1 MEGTLGIRL
10 EMTCFWF
17 IMILCI
23 MIYVGGWRGGT
34 IHKCKKITHVGNV
47 GHAVD
52 AVNIGGGDPT
62 QYAVKA

>member
-1 MEGTLGIRL
+1 MVGNDLFL
-10 EMTCFWF
+10 VHNDSMHYD
-17 IMILCI
+17 LCWW
-23 MIYVGGWRGGT
+23 VEGGT
-34 IHKCKKITHVGNV
+34 IHKCKKVTHVGNV